1 MEEGR
6 SRGAPLAP
14 QVRVDGSALEV
25 LPEGERRLACV
36 DLVGGSQ
43 ALGTGNVGRLGVLV
57 CQARKLRCGAYDRFE
72 DGFPFL
78 CHRHAE
84 RLGAPAAVDGRYL
97 EVDRREARH
106 GEIVRREGDGARD
119 TCLGPGGAEGDRGD
133 VPAVRPPDLPLG

>member
-25 LPEGERRLACV
+25 LPEGERRLARV
-36 DLVGGSQ
+36 QLFHAAQPIG
-43 ALGTGNVGRLGVLV
+43 ARNAGRLGLIVRKT
-57 CQARKLRCGAYDRFE
+57 RKLCCGAHDRFQ
-72 DGFPFL
+72 DGLPVL
-78 CHRHAE
+78 RHRHAQ
-84 RLGAPAAVDGRYL
+84 RLGAPAAVDGRHL

-106 GEIVRREGDGARD
+106 GEIVRREGDGAGDAR
-119 TCLGPGGAEGDRGD
+119 LGPGGAEGDRGD